1 MSDQSAEGSHGYWD
15 WQVSTLMLAHD
26 TVDPIGRDD
35 LAAQQKRQEAVE
47 REVRDVAL
55 SVIPPDYQSDEAKEL
70 TPEIVIRMTRATLKR
85 AAEIVGLL

>member
-1 MSDQSAEGSHGYWD
+1 MSDQHAEGSHGYWD

-35 LAAQQKRQEAVE
+35 LAAQQRRQAAVE
-47 REVRDVAL
+47 REVREVAM
-55 SVIPPDYQSDEAKEL
+55 SVIPPEYQIDEGREL